1 MVNAF
6 LVVLPERET
15 KLQTERNYGQRQRD
29 SHRRFSHRA
38 AYTGRTHAARA
49 DHHLVV
55 AADRLHPR
63 EPLQNHAPQMDLHRY
78 TFQNLRRPR
87 LRFLQSLLRLA
98 QLNKRSCEP
107 NGQSIATIFPKYC
120 NG

>member
-6 LVVLPERET
+6 LVVLRELEL
-15 KLQTERNYGQRQRD
+15 KLQTKRNYGQQQRD

-38 AYTGRTHAARA
+38 AYPSRTYAARA
-49 DHHLVV
+49 DHHMVG
-55 AADRLHPR
+55 ATDRLHPR
-63 EPLQNHAPQMDLHRY
+63 EPLQNHAPQMDLHRCSL
-78 TFQNLRRPR
+78 QNLRRPR
-87 LRFLQSLLRLA
+87 LRFLQSLFRLA
-98 QLNKRSCEP
+98 QLRKRNCEP